1 MSRLKVVLDINDFS
15 AGVHAA
21 HNRIVASV
29 SKGLNPA
36 STYKRTMPQRF
47 QEELLGAL
55 GEIAFGKASGKYFVP
70 RLNTFHKT
78 ADCQSDI
85 EVRATDIRD
94 GRLIVRDNDDDGRK
108 FVLAIVSDNPKES
121 PQSKHITIVR
131 LMGWITGEDA
141 RQPQWLTNPNGD
153 RPAWFVP
160 RDALHDMDSV
170 VAIPEKC

>member
-1 MSRLKVVLDINDFS
+1 MSKLKVVLDFSDFLV
-15 AGVHAA
+15 GVNAA
-21 HNRIVASV
+21 TSRMVASV

-47 QEELLGAL
+47 HEELLGAL

-70 RLNTFHKT
+70 RLNTFHET
-78 ADCQSDI
+78 ADCQGDI
-85 EVRATDIRD
+85 EVRATDLCD

-121 PQSKHITIVR
+121 PQSKHRTIVR

-141 RQPQWLTNPNGD
+141 RQQQWLTNPNGD

-160 RDALHDMDSV
+160 QGSLNDMDDV
-170 VAIPEKC
+170 VAIPEEC